1 MSNSNN
7 TVSDEENAK
16 DVFWIKT
23 YNQRTQK
30 SEYQLDE
37 PKLRIFLENEGFS
50 LFQGEPVQII
60 GSIAKKI
67 TPEKLF
73 SFSLR
78 YVESFKDP
86 LLEAAFLKRG
96 ETILLKNKAIILS
109 LPECSM
115 NPIKDTR
122 NISYKYYQN
131 GIVKVEPDKEVI
143 LVSYDSVPGFVWDN
157 MIKQRDFKI
166 PEDTQFEKA
175 IFARFVR
182 NIANNDDHFTSIC
195 SALGYLLHTYKDQR
209 KPIAIIINDENLI
222 DDGKPE
228 GGTGKGLLIKALAH
242 IVEKAFYNGKNSSF
256 SNDKFAYQNVKE
268 TTDIL
273 FIDDAPRNFDFESLF
288 SVLTDDLP
296 VEKKHQP
303 VKVIPFDMSP
313 KFVIST
319 NYTINGDSSSFKRRR
334 FDIFLNNFYHS
345 GHTPADDFGDEFFH
359 GWDEKEW
366 QHFDHFMMVCLRS
379 FLSLGLI
386 SYEDEGWRLKKLKN
400 ETSSDFIELME
411 KDYQTKNIQYDYISI
426 RQKLVS
432 IYGEKYYFLEKNKM
446 IIVDWVARYAS
457 HKEFNITKDR
467 NRNGATF
474 IFAEA
479 V

>member
-7 TVSDEENAK
+7 TGSDAENEM

-37 PKLRIFLENEGFS
+37 PKLRIFLKNEGFS
-50 LFQGEPVQII
+50 LFKGEPVQII

-67 TPEKLF
+67 TPEILF
-73 SFSLR
+73 SYSLR
-78 YVESFKDP
+78 HVESFKDP

-96 ETILLKNKAIILS
+96 EVVLLKNKAIILS
-109 LPECSM
+109 LPECDID
-115 NPIKDTR
+115 PIKDTR

-131 GIVKVEPDKEVI
+131 GIVKVEPDKEI
-143 LVSYDSVPGFVWDN
+143 MLVSYDSVPGFVWDN
-157 MIKQRDFKI
+157 LIIQRDFKI
-166 PEDTQFEKA
+166 PEDTQLEKA
-175 IFARFVR
+175 IFARFVK
-182 NIANNDDHFTSIC
+182 NITNNEDHFTSIC
-195 SALGYLLHTYKDQR
+195 TAIGYLLHTYKDQR
-209 KPIAIIINDENLI
+209 KPIAIIINDENLV

-228 GGTGKGLLIKALAH
+228 GGTGKGLIIKALAQ
-242 IVEKAFYNGKNSSF
+242 IVEKAFYNGKNSNF
-256 SNDKFAYQNVKE
+256 SADKFAYQNVKE

-296 VEKKHQP
+296 VEKKYQP
-303 VKVIPFDMSP
+303 VKIIPFEMSP

-319 NYTINGDSSSFKRRR
+319 NYTINGDSSSYTRRR

-345 GHTPADDFGDEFFH
+345 CHTPADDFGDEFFH

-366 QHFDHFMMVCLRS
+366 QHFDQFMMACLRI
-379 FLSLGLI
+379 FLTLGLI
-386 SYEDEGWRLKKLKN
+386 AYEDDGWRLKRLKN
-400 ETSSDFIELME
+400 ETSADFIELME
-411 KDYQTKNIQYDYISI
+411 KEYQTKNILYNYISI
-426 RQKLVS
+426 RQKLVN
-432 IYGEKYYFLEKNKM
+432 IYGEKYNFLENNKK
-446 IIVDWVARYAS
+446 IIVEWVERYAS

-467 NRNGATF
+467 NGNGATF
-474 IFAEA
+474 IFPE
-479 V
+479 VV